1 MNSHKNAR
9 LTRSGRVHLMQQIAR
24 IGLEAAASQAGISKR
39 RAYIWHSRWK
49 ESGEQGLHDRSSRP
63 IASPRRAHCR

>member
-1 MNSHKNAR
+1 MNPI
-9 LTRSGRVHLMQQIAR
+9 RSSPSDATIAR

-49 ESGEQGLHDRSSRP
+49 ESGERGLYDRSSRS